1 MSHKGKW
8 LKAGMPSMLDNGLV
22 YKSLLGS
29 DRHDQGNARK
39 RAQSTGTRPHKTETT
54 AAAPGAASRKR
65 AGVPNSAKR
74 AQQQQQQRQ
83 QQQLHQQNHRSRS
96 LPVRDNAG
104 NGNSNSSKNSRN
116 HALSHNNNNAVEALT
131 SHSLLSPGRAGARPD
146 IVSSPSHSTASAA
159 KPKRP
164 LSPRSRSLVSS
175 NANGHTASN
184 SASNSIASVPSNHT
198 RNTSHLNSHSN
209 ANSNHAGSS
218 QSNSSAVNE
227 WRLHRTATGK
237 VYYWNTRTR
246 ETKWNLPSP
255 LRNARVKSKEELAE
269 IDRKIALATP
279 EMHRA
284 ANKIQGLTK
293 MRAARLEVKR
303 RKLNKQRNTSSKSNH
318 TGGASSSGGHRKILP
333 ESSHTHTNASRSSSS
348 KLSSRLSGNY
358 NGPAPGS
365 KLSRAAS
372 SDYPRSKSTPLKT
385 SGSLAVRREKTASVA
400 SPRDRSRADDRVARQ
415 NSLDTRSRNKPSRG
429 SSPATTSAQL
439 NEREKFRRS
448 NTHSH
453 PLPSG
458 ITSHSK
464 SSTAKPAADRPSR
477 IVRRSTSAGARS
489 RTSSTGGKSFSRGNS
504 SSRAP
509 TTPSKKSATPAKQ
522 FALPNTL
529 HDPRYQEG
537 GYLSLA
543 AGHVLYNRYELILLL
558 GIGQSATVWLAAD
571 TSATSSSGHQ
581 YVAIKITQCSESV
594 RCSSLHEVALLYYI
608 ANKSPVRAQGYE
620 TGSAL
625 LINHFEHQGLYGKHV
640 CMVFEVLGPTLDVLM
655 SKTDFQ
661 GLGDMTLI
669 ADIAISILLGLDEL
683 AAMNVVHTDLKPENI
698 MFSRPSVAAR
708 KAVARYLNDSA
719 DVSSITENPEDERQ
733 VKISDFGLS
742 YLLRP
747 DTDKHINGEP
757 LTQADLQLI
766 FASNYTK
773 GAIIQTR
780 EYRAPEIILGMDFC
794 TQTDMWS
801 LACIVYELLTGQFL
815 FDPKTVKHV
824 VDERTMDGEHL
835 AEMIHTLGSPP
846 DRVSRGDGVYVD
858 QFFDRLT
865 GSFQHPMVG
874 QRPNLR
880 QTIEKAVPNSVGDKA
895 ASVDLLFDFIS
906 SCLTWD
912 PKERPTASDM
922 LNHPWLIERL
932 TELFPER
939 RPVCKAKRAWGL
951 PRPQKRCG
959 A

>member
-54 AAAPGAASRKR
+54 AAAPGAA
-65 AGVPNSAKR
+65 
-74 AQQQQQQRQ
+74 
-83 QQQLHQQNHRSRS
+83 
-96 LPVRDNAG
+96 
-104 NGNSNSSKNSRN
+104 
-116 HALSHNNNNAVEALT
+116 HNNNNAVEALT

-625 LINHFEHQGLYGKHV
+625 LINHFEHQGLYGKH
-640 CMVFEVLGPTLDVLM
+640 
-655 SKTDFQ
+655 
-661 GLGDMTLI
+661 
-669 ADIAISILLGLDEL
+669 
-683 AAMNVVHTDLKPENI
+683 MNVVHTDLKPENI

-865 GSFQHPMVG
+865 GSFQHPM
-874 QRPNLR
+874 
-880 QTIEKAVPNSVGDKA
+880 
-895 ASVDLLFDFIS
+895 
-906 SCLTWD
+906 
-912 PKERPTASDM
+912 
-922 LNHPWLIERL
+922 
-932 TELFPER
+932 
-939 RPVCKAKRAWGL
+939 
-951 PRPQKRCG
+951 
-959 A
+959 